1 MRWRQQWRRRRCDRG
16 GEQDGGNADGGD
28 EGVVVRAEGLA
39 GTARSSSQHD
49 AATRTRPFTVQT
61 AERREVCLANSLLWT
76 ALLAR
81 ANRRVQRYASVNK
94 AGPRRCDGLERSGSE
109 CYIDDIYCFS
119 TPIRAG
125 TTRSFGNWLA
135 HRCAKESVLQ
145 DWQFVPHTNKL
156 AAQCRRHTRD
166 FPVCTTAYRWRSVP
180 PRETRFSGLY
190 HNKPVVQSHSTLNF
204 K

>member
-1 MRWRQQWRRRRCDRG
+1 M
-16 GEQDGGNADGGD
+16 
-28 EGVVVRAEGLA
+28 VRAEGLA

-61 AERREVCLANSLLWT
+61 AECREVCLANSLLWT

-119 TPIRAG
+119 TPIRWHHTFVWKLAG
-125 TTRSFGNWLA
+125 TSLCKRKRLA
-135 HRCAKESVLQ
+135 G
-145 DWQFVPHTNKL
+145 L
-156 AAQCRRHTRD
+156 A
-166 FPVCTTAYRWRSVP
+166 VCT
-180 PRETRFSGLY
+180 
-190 HNKPVVQSHSTLNF
+190 SHKQTGCSMSPTHT
-204 K
+204 

>member
-16 GEQDGGNADGGD
+16 GDQDGGNADGGD

-39 GTARSSSQHD
+39 GTAGSSSQHD

-61 AERREVCLANSLLWT
+61 AECREVCLANSLLWT

-119 TPIRAG
+119 TPIRWHHTFVWKLAG
-125 TTRSFGNWLA
+125 TSLCKRKRLA
-135 HRCAKESVLQ
+135 G
-145 DWQFVPHTNKL
+145 L
-156 AAQCRRHTRD
+156 A
-166 FPVCTTAYRWRSVP
+166 VCT
-180 PRETRFSGLY
+180 
-190 HNKPVVQSHSTLNF
+190 SHKQTGCSMSPTHT
-204 K
+204 